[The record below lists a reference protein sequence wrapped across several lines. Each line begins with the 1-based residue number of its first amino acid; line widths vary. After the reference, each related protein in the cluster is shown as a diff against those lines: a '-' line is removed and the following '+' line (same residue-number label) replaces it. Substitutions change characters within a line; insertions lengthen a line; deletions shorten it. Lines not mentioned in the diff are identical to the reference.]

1 MLLSVLRCYHSVAM
15 YATLLHILC
24 YYADL
29 YATLLQLSLNNNM
42 VKPKIFI
49 DGGQHAREWI
59 SPAVILHVTHQVI
72 GPLLF
77 LHFHPYSDI
86 SAYRL
91 FLAFLYVSFEV
102 PGCTDNKLYMLIC

>member
-1 MLLSVLRCYHSVAM
+1 MIAKTSIWLHIFYVAMLLSACFVVTHSVVM

-72 GPLLF
+72 GPL
-77 LHFHPYSDI
+77 I
-86 SAYRL
+86 
-91 FLAFLYVSFEV
+91 
-102 PGCTDNKLYMLIC
+102 